1 MPVSVN
7 EGGLR
12 VRLGAGGVTVKTTGI
27 ETGVA
32 LAALTVISALY
43 VPAINAPVVAVA
55 VIDPLPV
62 PAEEEI
68 VNQAALSLA
77 VQAPLE
83 LIVMV

>member
-1 MPVSVN
+1 
-7 EGGLR
+7 
-12 VRLGAGGVTVKTTGI
+12 
-27 ETGVA
+27 
-32 LAALTVISALY
+32 
-43 VPAINAPVVAVA
+43 VVAVA

-62 PAEEEI
+62 PEEEEI